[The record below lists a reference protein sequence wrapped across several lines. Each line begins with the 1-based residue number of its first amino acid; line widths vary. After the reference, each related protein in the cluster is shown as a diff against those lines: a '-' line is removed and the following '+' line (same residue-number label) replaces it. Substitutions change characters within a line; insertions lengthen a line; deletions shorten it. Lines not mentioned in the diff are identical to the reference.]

1 MFLLLAVI
9 SFKVDAAATK
19 DVCTTRTPFEAAVTT
34 ADGNTYF
41 FREKQFWKLK
51 KMGEMVDP
59 PRSIQDGWEEPG
71 PIDAAFTFKLK
82 QNPKPKTYIFKDKEV
97 WTYNNM
103 NREAGPNSISDTWED
118 TPAKMGSAKFDAAF
132 AQEDRVYFLKGIF
145 YYEWKEGSPHLEKKK
160 IIQLVKG
167 AKDLKGD
174 LTAAFSKDGDFYLIK
189 GSKYWKAKRVG
200 GTVVKEG
207 DVFVD
212 FFGCPKDPKALGL
225 GACVGERCNLGSAAT
240 SSLAPLA
247 TTDQSWKNMLIFSH
261 CYGLHFYRLQNLGK
275 TPKNTRPLA
284 RQKLC
289 FWSSLSILAVTW
301 EGSKLSLCRAECRF
315 SAKIINSCSQSLC
328 LPQKNTHFVN
338 VSDNHSPTQP
348 PVSIG

>member
-1 MFLLLAVI
+1 M
-9 SFKVDAAATK
+9 
-19 DVCTTRTPFEAAVTT
+19 
-34 ADGNTYF
+34 
-41 FREKQFWKLK
+41 
-51 KMGEMVDP
+51 
-59 PRSIQDGWEEPG
+59 
-71 PIDAAFTFKLK
+71 
-82 QNPKPKTYIFKDKEV
+82 

-103 NREAGPNSISDTWED
+103 NREVWQYSVKYSVDFIMTRPDQIASRTHGKTLLRRGCWLKLTLHSPRRTEFTFSRCFEKISICSEPLLNSGKSLLRVEREVTSHLRKGFRQLQFLQILTRPQKIS
-118 TPAKMGSAKFDAAF
+118 
-132 AQEDRVYFLKGIF
+132 
-145 YYEWKEGSPHLEKKK
+145 
-160 IIQLVKG
+160 QLVKG

-225 GACVGERCNLGSAAT
+225 GACIGERCNLGSAAT

-275 TPKNTRPLA
+275 TPQNTCPLA
-284 RQKLC
+284 GQCSKNRVFGLPFQ
-289 FWSSLSILAVTW
+289 FWLLHGRGV
-301 EGSKLSLCRAECRF
+301 
-315 SAKIINSCSQSLC
+315 NSVCAGL
-328 LPQKNTHFVN
+328 N
-338 VSDNHSPTQP
+338 VDFQQN
-348 PVSIG
+348 